1 MSNGHV
7 YFMNPPA
14 RVALRAVTARIDDQ
28 VRGEGQSPPSDES
41 NERAWYRA
49 YDAAQRV
56 FAQCDCDISEEWQAQ
71 RQAASHH
78 DWDGPDVPD
87 DQCPQH
93 WPEALKA
100 ARQVV
105 DLASG

>member
-1 MSNGHV
+1 M

-14 RVALRAVTARIDDQ
+14 RVALRAVTAHIDDH

-56 FAQCDCDISEEWQAQ
+56 FAQCDCDIDEEWRGQSE
-71 RQAASHH
+71 AASHH
-78 DWDGPDVPD
+78 GWDGPDAPD
-87 DQCPQH
+87 GECPRC
-93 WPEALKA
+93 WPVALKA
-100 ARQVV
+100 AQQVV
-105 DLASG
+105 DLARG